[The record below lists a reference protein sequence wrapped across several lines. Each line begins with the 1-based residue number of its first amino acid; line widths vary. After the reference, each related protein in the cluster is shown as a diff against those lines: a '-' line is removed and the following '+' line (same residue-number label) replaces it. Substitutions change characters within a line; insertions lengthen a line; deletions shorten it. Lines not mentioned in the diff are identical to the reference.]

1 MCLIWFLGLNFCG
14 METNQNIKEQ
24 QPLWK
29 IRIHYNEAVRCI
41 DLENFL
47 SSIRMIYQHTLAEE
61 TGLKTRA
68 FTNVLQIKGIEK
80 GSIIIDMFHNLQS
93 IDFCGI
99 IDNVLRAW
107 ELSHI
112 LQLII
117 NSNNLPEN
125 KQMFIERFKSAI
137 RNFIKVDFESTTE
150 TTTVRVNK
158 NGEMEIKTKTK
169 RITVNNN

>member
-1 MCLIWFLGLNFCG
+1 
-14 METNQNIKEQ
+14 
-24 QPLWK
+24 
-29 IRIHYNEAVRCI
+29 
-41 DLENFL
+41 
-47 SSIRMIYQHTLAEE
+47 
-61 TGLKTRA
+61 
-68 FTNVLQIKGIEK
+68 
-80 GSIIIDMFHNLQS
+80 MFHNLQS

-158 NGEMEIKTKTK
+158 NGEMEIITKTK

>member
-1 MCLIWFLGLNFCG
+1 MENQDSLRRGSKVHRLGEFLV
-14 METNQNIKEQ
+14 Q
-24 QPLWK
+24 
-29 IRIHYNEAVRCI
+29 
-41 DLENFL
+41 L

>member
-1 MCLIWFLGLNFCG
+1 MENQDSLRRGSKVHRLGEFLV
-14 METNQNIKEQ
+14 Q
-24 QPLWK
+24 
-29 IRIHYNEAVRCI
+29 
-41 DLENFL
+41 L
-47 SSIRMIYQHTLAEE
+47 SSIRMIYQNTLAEE

>member
-1 MCLIWFLGLNFCG
+1 MENQDSLQRGSKVHRLGEFLV
-14 METNQNIKEQ
+14 Q
-24 QPLWK
+24 
-29 IRIHYNEAVRCI
+29 
-41 DLENFL
+41 L

>member
-1 MCLIWFLGLNFCG
+1 MQNQDSLRRGSKVHRLGEFLV
-14 METNQNIKEQ
+14 Q
-24 QPLWK
+24 
-29 IRIHYNEAVRCI
+29 
-41 DLENFL
+41 L

-125 KQMFIERFKSAI
+125 KQMFIARFKSAI
-137 RNFIKVDFESTTE
+137 RNFITVDFESTTE

>member
-1 MCLIWFLGLNFCG
+1 MQNQDSLRRGSKVHRLGEFLVQHPHDLPAHIGRRNWIENESLYQC
-14 METNQNIKEQ
+14 IK
-24 QPLWK
+24 
-29 IRIHYNEAVRCI
+29 
-41 DLENFL
+41 
-47 SSIRMIYQHTLAEE
+47 
-61 TGLKTRA
+61 
-68 FTNVLQIKGIEK
+68 IKGIEK

>member
-1 MCLIWFLGLNFCG
+1 MWHGNKSKHQRTTTSVQNQDSLRRGSKVHRLGEFLV
-14 METNQNIKEQ
+14 Q
-24 QPLWK
+24 
-29 IRIHYNEAVRCI
+29 
-41 DLENFL
+41 L

-137 RNFIKVDFESTTE
+137 RNFIKVDFESTT
-150 TTTVRVNK
+150 
-158 NGEMEIKTKTK
+158 
-169 RITVNNN
+169 

>member
-1 MCLIWFLGLNFCG
+1 MQNQDSLRRGSKVHRLGEFLV
-14 METNQNIKEQ
+14 Q
-24 QPLWK
+24 
-29 IRIHYNEAVRCI
+29 
-41 DLENFL
+41 L

-117 NSNNLPEN
+117 NSNNLPGN

>member
-1 MCLIWFLGLNFCG
+1 MQNQDSLRRGSKVHRLGEFLV
-14 METNQNIKEQ
+14 Q
-24 QPLWK
+24 
-29 IRIHYNEAVRCI
+29 
-41 DLENFL
+41 L

-68 FTNVLQIKGIEK
+68 FTTVLQIKGIEK

>member
-1 MCLIWFLGLNFCG
+1 MWHGNKSKHQRTTTSVENQDSLRRGSKVHRLGEFLV
-14 METNQNIKEQ
+14 Q
-24 QPLWK
+24 
-29 IRIHYNEAVRCI
+29 
-41 DLENFL
+41 L

>member
-1 MCLIWFLGLNFCG
+1 MQNQDSLRRGSKVHRLGEFLV
-14 METNQNIKEQ
+14 Q
-24 QPLWK
+24 
-29 IRIHYNEAVRCI
+29 
-41 DLENFL
+41 L

>member
-1 MCLIWFLGLNFCG
+1 MQNQDSLQRGSKVHRLGEFLV
-14 METNQNIKEQ
+14 Q
-24 QPLWK
+24 
-29 IRIHYNEAVRCI
+29 
-41 DLENFL
+41 L

>member
-1 MCLIWFLGLNFCG
+1 MWHGNKSKHQRTTTSVQNQDSLRRGSKVHRLGEFLV
-14 METNQNIKEQ
+14 Q
-24 QPLWK
+24 
-29 IRIHYNEAVRCI
+29 
-41 DLENFL
+41 L

>member
-1 MCLIWFLGLNFCG
+1 MWHGNKSKHQRTTTSVQNQDSLQRGSKVHRLGEFLV
-14 METNQNIKEQ
+14 Q
-24 QPLWK
+24 
-29 IRIHYNEAVRCI
+29 
-41 DLENFL
+41 L